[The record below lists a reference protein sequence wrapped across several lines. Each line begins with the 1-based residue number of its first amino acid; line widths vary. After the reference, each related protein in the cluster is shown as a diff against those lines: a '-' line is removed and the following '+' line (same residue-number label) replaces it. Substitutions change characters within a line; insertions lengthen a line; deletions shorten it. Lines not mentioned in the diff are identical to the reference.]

1 MALQGDSME
10 SVAIRSRMRR
20 GIVGGFA
27 LLGVACVLIVF
38 AVASSFRAERWVEH
52 SLELQQS
59 TWELFSLVQDAET
72 GQRGYLLTGD
82 RSYLQPFLEAR
93 AQLPEREDKLR
104 RMVALSPERAAQQN
118 QLFDLIAAKMD
129 ELGRTVQLR
138 DSSRLDEAA
147 SVVKSDAGRQLMV
160 QIRSVVTG
168 MDRGEQAVLRD
179 RTSAMD
185 TQRLLLM
192 IAIVLAIGLA
202 CALAYMVIREGR
214 QHAHALRRSVQA
226 LEQEIQQRE
235 DVEAQLRQSQK
246 MEAIGQL
253 TGGVAHDFNNM
264 LAIIIGNLELLMRR
278 LPAEDA
284 RLQGPANNAL
294 NGAMMAGE
302 LTKQL
307 LAFSR
312 QQALQPRPTDIN
324 QCIRDMSA
332 LLRRSLGENIKIET
346 VQAGGLWP
354 AFVDRA
360 QLESAIVNLAVNSRD
375 AMGGSGRL
383 TIETSNTVLDRS
395 YARQHLEVTAGQYVM
410 VAVTDTGGG
419 MSAEV
424 MQKAFDPFFTT
435 KELGKGTG
443 LGLSQVHGFVKQSHG
458 HIKIYSEIGVGTTV
472 KIYLPRDFSEALDET
487 AVPRREE
494 DVLAQH
500 KVLVVEDDQDVRLFV
515 VNALREIG
523 YIAIEAG
530 GADAALVALDEHPDV
545 SVLLTDVVMPG
556 TNGRQLASKA
566 RERYPELIVVYM
578 TGYTRNAI
586 VHNGILDPG
595 VRLISKPFTMV
606 ELAREMLAAIKD
618 GTSEH
623 A

>member
-1 MALQGDSME
+1 ME
-10 SVAIRSRMRR
+10 SVAMRSRMRR

-82 RSYLQPFLEAR
+82 RSYLQPFLEAK
-93 AQLPEREDKLR
+93 AQLPEREDQLR

-138 DSSRLDEAA
+138 GNGQLDESAA
-147 SVVKSDAGRQLMV
+147 LVKTDAGRQLMV

-168 MDRGEQAVLRD
+168 MDRGEQDVLSK

-192 IAIVLAIGLA
+192 VAIVLAIGLA

-214 QHAHALRRSVQA
+214 QHSHALRRSVLA

-235 DVEAQLRQSQK
+235 EVEAQLRQAQK

-264 LAIIIGNLELLMRR
+264 LAIIIGNLELLIRR
-278 LPAEDA
+278 LPTEDA

-312 QQALQPRPTDIN
+312 QQALQPKPTDIN
-324 QCIRDMSA
+324 LCIRDMSA
-332 LLRRSLGENIKIET
+332 LLRRSLGENIQIET

-375 AMGGSGRL
+375 AMNGSGKL
-383 TIETSNTVLDRS
+383 TIETANTVLDRT
-395 YARQHLEVTAGQYVM
+395 YAKQHLEVTSGQYVM
-410 VAVTDTGGG
+410 VAVTDTGAG

-424 MQKAFDPFFTT
+424 MQKAFDPFFST

-487 AVPRREE
+487 VAPHREE
-494 DVLAQH
+494 ALLSQH

-530 GADAALVALDEHPDV
+530 GADAALMALDEHPDV
-545 SVLLTDVVMPG
+545 RVLLTDVVMPG

-566 RERYPELIVVYM
+566 KERYPELIVVYM

-586 VHNGILDPG
+586 VHNGVLDPG

-606 ELAREMLAAIKD
+606 DLAREMLAAIKD

>member
-1 MALQGDSME
+1 ME
-10 SVAIRSRMRR
+10 SVGLRSRMRR
-20 GIVGGFA
+20 GIVGGFM

-38 AVASSFRAERWVEH
+38 AVASSFRAEHWVQH

-82 RSYLQPFLEAR
+82 RSYLTPFLEAKT
-93 AQLPEREDKLR
+93 QLPVREGKLR
-104 RMVALSPERAAQQN
+104 SMVTLSPERAGQQA
-118 QLFDLIAAKMD
+118 QLFELIAAKMD

-138 DSSRLDEAA
+138 DNGQVDAA
-147 SVVKSDAGRQLMV
+147 QELVEGDAGRQLMV
-160 QIRSVVTG
+160 QIRSVVMG
-168 MDRGEQAVLRD
+168 MDQGEQDMLR
-179 RTSAMD
+179 RRSASMD

-202 CALAYMVIREGR
+202 AALAYMVIREGQ
-214 QHAHALRRSVQA
+214 QHAGALARSVQA
-226 LEQEIQQRE
+226 LEHEIEQRE
-235 DVEAQLRQSQK
+235 DVEAQLRQAQK

-264 LAIIIGNLELLMRR
+264 LAIIIGNLELLLRR
-278 LPAEDA
+278 LPGDDP
-284 RLQGPANNAL
+284 RVQGPANNAL
-294 NGAMMAGE
+294 NGAMMAAE

-307 LAFSR
+307 LAFAR
-312 QQALQPRPTDIN
+312 QQALQPKPTDIN
-324 QCIRDMSA
+324 RCIRDMSA

-346 VQAGGLWP
+346 IQTGGLWP

-375 AMGGSGRL
+375 AMGGAGKL
-383 TIETSNTVLDRS
+383 TIETANTVLDRS
-395 YARQHLEVTAGQYVM
+395 YAQQHLEVTAGQYVM

-458 HIKIYSEIGVGTTV
+458 HIKIYSELGVGTTV
-472 KIYLPRDFSEALDET
+472 KLYLPRDFSEALDEG
-487 AVPRREE
+487 VDIHGEE
-494 DVLAQH
+494 AIH
-500 KVLVVEDDQDVRLFV
+500 AHRKVLVVEDDQDVRLFV

-523 YIAIEAG
+523 YEALEAA
-530 GADAALVALDEHPDV
+530 GAEAALRELEAHPDV

-556 TNGRQLASKA
+556 MNGRQLATRAK
-566 RERYPELIVVYM
+566 ELYPELIVVYM

-586 VHNGILDPG
+586 VHNGILDAG

-606 ELAREMLAAIKD
+606 ELGREMLAAINE
-618 GTSEH
+618 GAAERG
-623 A
+623 